1 MQFTANQIVLFQY
14 EVDCG
19 PYRQAAFAALI
30 DADCTNQANKILGE
44 DFCRYLSRYFV
55 GWKLIRA
62 VELFPAKERPKPR
75 GLPFIVCTPSYKI
88 VRYVLELDTDA
99 DAETVR
105 RHLRASAYPFQLR
118 YQSA

>member
-19 PYRQAAFAALI
+19 PYRQAAFAALV
-30 DADCTNQANKILGE
+30 DADCTDQANKILGE

-62 VELFPAKERPKPR
+62 VELFPAKERPNRR
-75 GLPFIVCTPSYKI
+75 GLPFIVCIPPY
-88 VRYVLELDTDA
+88 
-99 DAETVR
+99 R
-105 RHLRASAYPFQLR
+105 RLLHAQRIGSGRSSDGDKSPVSRINCAND
-118 YQSA
+118 